1 MPRAVPGLAG
11 HHLKKV
17 FTTPTDESGRKQLA
31 EWLTTPENP
40 LTARVMVNRIWHWH
54 FGTGLA
60 RTPDDFGKLGAE
72 PTHPK
77 LLDWLAS
84 EFVAGNWSIKNIHRH
99 ILLSET
105 YQISSEITSA
115 NLSRDADGTLLSRY
129 PKRRL
134 EVEAIYDSMLT
145 AIGKVPRQPSGQVLD
160 TSKSK
165 DRALYIL
172 TSSRS
177 PMGLGLEIR
186 KMFGLFG
193 FDSSGRPMHNR
204 DKSTTASQAL
214 WWLNNPLPRYYAE
227 NFANLLIEEYE
238 DVIERT
244 RAAHEISLGRPASEN
259 GQRAFLTYVDE
270 LIDDGHSE
278 QDAWARACLGLFS
291 TKSFQTLD

>member
-1 MPRAVPGLAG
+1 
-11 HHLKKV
+11 
-17 FTTPTDESGRKQLA
+17 
-31 EWLTTPENP
+31 
-40 LTARVMVNRIWHWH
+40 MVNRIWHWH
-54 FGTGLA
+54 FGTGLV

-72 PTHPK
+72 PTHPE
-77 LLDWLAS
+77 LLDWLAAD
-84 EFVAGNWSIKNIHRH
+84 FMARDWSIKQIQRH
-99 ILLSET
+99 ILLSDT
-105 YQISSEITSA
+105 YQISSDINST
-115 NLSRDADGTLLSRY
+115 NLSQDADGTLLSRY

-134 EVEAIYDSMLT
+134 EIEAIYDSMLT
-145 AIGKVPRQPSGQVLD
+145 AIGKVPRQVSGQTLD
-160 TSKSK
+160 TSNSK

-204 DKSTTASQAL
+204 DESVTASQAL

-227 NFANLLIEEYE
+227 KFAGRLLEDYD

-244 RAAHEISLGRPASEN
+244 TAAHEITLGRPASKS
-259 GQRAFLTYVDE
+259 GQRAFLTYIGE
-270 LIDDGHSE
+270 LTDDGLSQQE
-278 QDAWARACLGLFS
+278 AWSRACLGLFS